1 MMAQAEQCGTGG
13 CVGSFPLPSGL
24 KIKLARSRYAVA
36 LPKLSQTQPG
46 VHLRPERPLYLAWD
60 MSNC

>member
-1 MMAQAEQCGTGG
+1 MMTQAEQCGTGG

-36 LPKLSQTQPG
+36 RDLKG
-46 VHLRPERPLYLAWD
+46 VTARELARGKEHLCLLLAV
-60 MSNC
+60 C

>member
-36 LPKLSQTQPG
+36 RDLKG
-46 VHLRPERPLYLAWD
+46 VYNSAGTGQR
-60 MSNC
+60 

>member
-36 LPKLSQTQPG
+36 RDLKG
-46 VHLRPERPLYLAWD
+46 VTAGNWPEVRITYA
-60 MSNC
+60 CY

>member
-36 LPKLSQTQPG
+36 RDLKRVTARELASG
-46 VHLRPERPLYLAWD
+46 KEHLCLLLAV
-60 MSNC
+60 C

>member
-36 LPKLSQTQPG
+36 RDLKG
-46 VHLRPERPLYLAWD
+46 VTARELDSGKEHLCLLLAV
-60 MSNC
+60 C

>member
-36 LPKLSQTQPG
+36 RDLKVVYNSAGTGQ
-46 VHLRPERPLYLAWD
+46 R
-60 MSNC
+60 

>member
-24 KIKLARSRYAVA
+24 KIKLASSRYAVA
-36 LPKLSQTQPG
+36 RDLKG
-46 VHLRPERPLYLAWD
+46 VTARELASGKEHLCLLLAV
-60 MSNC
+60 C